1 MIKILELAVSQDREA
16 VNALAVQVHDL
27 HVGWQ
32 PEYYEH
38 TAVLYDEA
46 RFQKA
51 LDDKILYVAKLDG
64 KIVGYV
70 TLPVAQI
77 IHAGVKSTKTMR
89 LEELCV
95 DSEYRSRG
103 IGKQI
108 MEDVKAIAKQMGC
121 TDIRLTCAPQNAA
134 AIGLY
139 EHMGMEIKTLQYFM
153 IL

>member
-1 MIKILELAVSQDREA
+1 MLEPAKFEDREV
-16 VNALAVQVHDL
+16 VNALALQVHDL

-38 TAVLYDEA
+38 TDLLYDEA

-70 TLPVAQI
+70 TLPVMEFC
-77 IHAGVKSTKTMR
+77 HAGSKPMKTMK

-95 DSEYRSRG
+95 ANGYRSRG

-108 MEDVKAIAKQMGC
+108 MEDVKVIARQMGC

-134 AIGLY
+134 AIALY
-139 EHMGMEIKTLQYFM
+139 EGMGMQIKNLQYFLM
-153 IL
+153 L

>member
-1 MIKILELAVSQDREA
+1 MLEPARLEDRER

-38 TAVLYDEA
+38 TDVLYDEL

-51 LDDKILYVAKLDG
+51 VDDKILYVAKLNG
-64 KIVGYV
+64 RIVGYV
-70 TLPVAQI
+70 TLPVMEI
-77 IHAGVKSTKTMR
+77 CHAGAKPMKTMK

-95 DSEYRSRG
+95 ADGYRGRG
-103 IGKQI
+103 IGRQI
-108 MEDVKAIAKQMGC
+108 MEDVKTIAKQMGC

-139 EHMGMEIKTLQYFM
+139 EGMGMEIKNLQYFLM
-153 IL
+153 L

>member
-1 MIKILELAVSQDREA
+1 MLKPAKLEDREA

-38 TAVLYDEA
+38 TDLLYDEE

-51 LDDKILYVAKLDG
+51 LDDKILYVAKLDDR
-64 KIVGYV
+64 IIAYV
-70 TLPVAQI
+70 TLPVMEFS
-77 IHAGVKSTKTMR
+77 HAGSKPMKTMR

-95 DSEYRSRG
+95 ADGYRSRG

-108 MEDVKAIAKQMGC
+108 MEDVKVIAKQMGC

-139 EHMGMEIKTLQYFM
+139 EGMGMEIKNLQYFL